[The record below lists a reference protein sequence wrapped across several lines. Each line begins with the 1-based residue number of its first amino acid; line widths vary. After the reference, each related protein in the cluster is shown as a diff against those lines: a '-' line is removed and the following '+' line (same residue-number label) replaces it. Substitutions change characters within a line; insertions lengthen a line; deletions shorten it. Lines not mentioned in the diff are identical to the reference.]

1 MHVQNGLK
9 MAQNAKNGI
18 FGVATLATLATLKF
32 SKVVYDIK
40 LTLLNNPLLVLGQNL
55 LRSRRRC
62 MYKFVKFAAFTDSLT
77 GV

>member
-32 SKVVYDIK
+32 SKVVYYTH
-40 LTLLNNPLLVLGQNL
+40 LTFLNNLLLKFFENL
-55 LRSRRRC
+55 LPSRRRC
-62 MYKFVKFAAFTDSLT
+62 MYKMA
-77 GV
+77 

>member
-32 SKVVYDIK
+32 SKVVYYTHLIFF
-40 LTLLNNPLLVLGQNL
+40 NNL
-55 LRSRRRC
+55 LLEFFENLFLSRMRC
-62 MYKFVKFAAFTDSLT
+62 MYKKA
-77 GV
+77 